1 VRLSFYVGSKDTKLA
16 KVKNLGAFAES
27 KILKKISRRQ
37 TLIAYLLLAP
47 FLILALLFF
56 FYPFVQAVQ
65 VSFYRVKLPQDVFIG
80 YKNYLRLFFGDETFY
95 VVLRN
100 TLIYGAMCVGGVCF
114 AILPGL
120 FIASNYLTARPRLK
134 KSFQMTISWTF
145 ITSWVVL
152 GTAWNWVFLV
162 GAGSQYAG
170 RGLLAISPLGN
181 TDTVVPTVGLIFIW
195 AGVGFNALLFLAGLK
210 AVPKEIFEA
219 AHVDGAS
226 GWQMTRYI
234 TVPATKPI
242 LVFLIV
248 NGFIWSFQAYEPVAT
263 LTDGGPGWASSSTVH
278 YMVRQAMYGLDF
290 GYAAAMGLIVA
301 VIVLVLSVMQFR
313 FIYGRFV

>member
-1 VRLSFYVGSKDTKLA
+1 
-16 KVKNLGAFAES
+16 VKNLGVFPES
-27 KILKKISRRQ
+27 KALKKMSRRQ
-37 TLIAYLLLAP
+37 TLVAYLLLAP
-47 FLILALLFF
+47 FLILVSLFF
-56 FYPFVQAVQ
+56 FYPLVQAVQ
-65 VSFYRVKLPQDVFIG
+65 ISFYRVKLPEDVYIG
-80 YKNYLRLFFGDETFY
+80 YKNYLRLFIDENFEQ
-95 VVLRN
+95 VLVN
-100 TLIYGAMCVGGVCF
+100 TLIYGAICVAGVCF
-114 AILPGL
+114 SIVPGL

-152 GTAWNWVFLV
+152 GTAWQWVFLV

-170 RGLLAISPLGN
+170 RGLLSISPLTN
-181 TDTVVPTVGLIFIW
+181 RFTTVPTVGLIFVW
-195 AGVGFNALLFLAGLK
+195 AGIGYNALLFLAGLR

-219 AHVDGAS
+219 AHVDGAT
-226 GWQMTRYI
+226 GWQMTRYVTI
-234 TVPATKPI
+234 PATKPI

-248 NGFIWSFQAYEPVAT
+248 NGFIWSFQAYEPIAA

-301 VIVLVLSVMQFR
+301 LIVLMLSIVQFR
-313 FIYGRFV
+313 SIYGRFV

>member
-1 VRLSFYVGSKDTKLA
+1 
-16 KVKNLGAFAES
+16 LGTVAES
-27 KILKKISRRQ
+27 ETLKRIGRRR

-47 FLILALLFF
+47 FLILVSLFF
-56 FYPFVQAVQ
+56 FYPLAQAVQ
-65 VSFYRVKLPQDVFIG
+65 VSFYRVKLPTDVYIG
-80 YKNYLRLFFGDETFY
+80 YKNYLRLFLDENFFL
-95 VVLRN
+95 VLTN
-100 TLIYGAMCVGGVCF
+100 TLIYGAICVAGVIF
-114 AILPGL
+114 SIVPGL

-152 GTAWNWVFLV
+152 GTAWQWVFLV

-170 RGLLAISPLGN
+170 RGLLSISPLTN
-181 TDTVVPTVGLIFIW
+181 ELTTVPTVGLIFVW
-195 AGVGFNALLFLAGLK
+195 AGIGYNALLFLAALK

-219 AHVDGAS
+219 AHVDGAT
-226 GWQMTRYI
+226 GWQMARHI
-234 TVPATKPI
+234 TIPATKPI

-248 NGFIWSFQAYEPVAT
+248 NGFIWSFQAYEPIAA

-301 VIVLVLSVMQFR
+301 VIVLTLSVIQFR
-313 FIYGRFV
+313 YIYGRFV

>member
-1 VRLSFYVGSKDTKLA
+1 MGTV
-16 KVKNLGAFAES
+16 AES
-27 KILKKISRRQ
+27 ETLKRIGRRR

-47 FLILALLFF
+47 FLILVSLFF
-56 FYPFVQAVQ
+56 FYPLAQAVQ
-65 VSFYRVKLPQDVFIG
+65 VSFYRVKLPTDVYIG
-80 YKNYLRLFFGDETFY
+80 YKNYLRLFLDENFFL
-95 VVLRN
+95 VLTN
-100 TLIYGAMCVGGVCF
+100 TLIYGAICVAGVIF
-114 AILPGL
+114 SIVPGL

-152 GTAWNWVFLV
+152 GTAWQWVFLV

-170 RGLLAISPLGN
+170 RGLLSISPLTN
-181 TDTVVPTVGLIFIW
+181 ELTTVPTVGLIFVW
-195 AGVGFNALLFLAGLK
+195 AGIGYNALLFLAALK

-219 AHVDGAS
+219 AHVDGAT
-226 GWQMTRYI
+226 GWQMARHI
-234 TVPATKPI
+234 TIPATKPI

-248 NGFIWSFQAYEPVAT
+248 NGFIWSFQAYEPIAA

-301 VIVLVLSVMQFR
+301 VIVLTLSVIQFR
-313 FIYGRFV
+313 YIYGRFV

>member
-1 VRLSFYVGSKDTKLA
+1 VE
-16 KVKNLGAFAES
+16 NLGAVAES
-27 KILKKISRRQ
+27 EILKKIGRRR

-47 FLILALLFF
+47 FLILVSLFF
-56 FYPFVQAVQ
+56 FYPLVQAIQ
-65 VSFYRVKLPQDVFIG
+65 VSFYRVKLPEDVFIG
-80 YKNYLRLFFGDETFY
+80 YKNYLRLYTDENFY
-95 VVLRN
+95 LVLKN
-100 TLIYGAMCVGGVCF
+100 TLIYGAICVAGVCF
-114 AILPGL
+114 SIVPGL

-152 GTAWNWVFLV
+152 GTAWQWVFLV
-162 GAGSQYAG
+162 GAGAQYAG
-170 RGLLAISPLGN
+170 RGLLSISPLTN
-181 TDTVVPTVGLIFIW
+181 RFTTVPTVGLIFVW
-195 AGVGFNALLFLAGLK
+195 AGIGYNALLFLAALK

-219 AHVDGAS
+219 AHVDGAT
-226 GWQMTRYI
+226 GWQMARYVTI
-234 TVPATKPI
+234 PATKPI

-248 NGFIWSFQAYEPVAT
+248 NGFIWSFQAYEPIAA

-301 VIVLVLSVMQFR
+301 VIVLTLSVIQFR
-313 FIYGRFV
+313 YIYGRFV